1 MKKISYSILCFWVLL
16 SCQFSE
22 TPTQEGP
29 SEEVLAEKPAEDL
42 PPKSNCVCN
51 DRILDA
57 DSCDLLFQNILG
69 HYKGV
74 KMEKIGSVKWGRN
87 HLGNTSIE
95 VAEAEK
101 DKALIIERDRYIY
114 GEDTFSLKKVD
125 LSRWRLTTFL
135 GTGTSGVFPV
145 DTSRFK
151 WRDSVDYY
159 VLTLEEDPPNFY
171 NIMVINGRYYI
182 FPIEDY
188 FMELE
193 REEQFE
199 YTHFVEK
206 KPSPI
211 REEEANTVPT
221 DSAKGLLND
230 LIGIYKQGEGLRLG
244 SLRWGADYLGRSTK
258 EDLRKAQSKRYEIKK
273 GQLIYGKDT
282 VLYERAVCWQ
292 EPLYA
297 FLETAKEGV
306 FPLDSSKFDF
316 SGYDTVTVYN
326 FRKLTAVSKG
336 VDKELFPNRMMS
348 IQGKMYLW
356 ILDDYWTEV
365 EK

>member
-1 MKKISYSILCFWVLL
+1 MKKISYSIIFFGVLL

-42 PPKSNCVCN
+42 PTKPHCVCN

-114 GEDTFSLKKVD
+114 GEDTFSFKKVD
-125 LSRWRLTTFL
+125 LVSLSLTTFF

-159 VLTLEEDPPNFY
+159 SLILEGSPWHLS
-171 NIMVINGRYYI
+171 IMVINGRYYS

-188 FMELE
+188 LMELE

-230 LIGIYKQGEGLRLG
+230 LIGVYKQGEGLRLG
-244 SLRWGADYLGRSTK
+244 
-258 EDLRKAQSKRYEIKK
+258 
-273 GQLIYGKDT
+273 
-282 VLYERAVCWQ
+282 
-292 EPLYA
+292 
-297 FLETAKEGV
+297 
-306 FPLDSSKFDF
+306 
-316 SGYDTVTVYN
+316 
-326 FRKLTAVSKG
+326 
-336 VDKELFPNRMMS
+336 
-348 IQGKMYLW
+348 
-356 ILDDYWTEV
+356 
-365 EK
+365 